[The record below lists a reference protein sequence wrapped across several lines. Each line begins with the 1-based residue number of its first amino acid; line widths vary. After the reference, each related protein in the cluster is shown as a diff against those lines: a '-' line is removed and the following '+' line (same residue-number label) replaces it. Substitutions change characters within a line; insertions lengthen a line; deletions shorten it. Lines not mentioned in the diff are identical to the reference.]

1 MIIEQFFKEI
11 LMQVDIGIDN
21 KDRDAVNV
29 ILNQILADEMALY
42 VKTLNY
48 HWNLVGPD
56 FDALHALFKKQYEAL
71 FDIVDLVAERIRTL
85 GGFPLASLIE
95 FSQKTRIK
103 EDLIAVRKTQSQ
115 MLEQLLKDH
124 EAITKSVRLEILRV
138 QDDHKDLGTA
148 NMLTD
153 NLLEV
158 HEKIAWMLRAF
169 FV

>member
-1 MIIEQFFKEI
+1 
-11 LMQVDIGIDN
+11 MQINIGIDV
-21 KDRDAVNV
+21 KHREAVNQ

-56 FDALHALFKKQYEAL
+56 FDALHAFFKRHYEEL

-85 GGFPLASLIE
+85 GGFPYASLAE
-95 FSQKTRIK
+95 FSQKSRLK
-103 EDLIAVRKTQSQ
+103 EDSVSTRKNQMQ
-115 MLEQLLKDH
+115 MLKQLLEDH
-124 EAITKSVRLEILRV
+124 ETLIKSIRVEILRV
-138 QDDHKDLGTA
+138 QDEYKDLGTA

-158 HEKIAWMLRAF
+158 HEKMSWMLRSF
-169 FV
+169 FE